1 MEGRRLRDEHL
12 EPLARARISD
22 TNRPSV
28 RGPGPPAEGPGSLD
42 DALRRWQRA
51 EDRLH
56 PIAVASPELYERYLE
71 LVQAIVEELAPV
83 PTRARLLEADAGPTA
98 ARAIDRRKLRADGLD
113 VELATGAAF
122 AIRARALATE
132 EAAADRRRR
141 VRIARERGDEW
152 VVIEEAGDGVLSP
165 FRGLE
170 MHLPDGAG
178 VATSIE
184 IDVDR
189 GSATYRVQEVSLDP
203 HTGTPLD
210 PPPTAAP
217 PSTFDDRA
225 AWEAAVA
232 GLKRR
237 LAERSD

>member
-1 MEGRRLRDEHL
+1 L
-12 EPLARARISD
+12 
-22 TNRPSV
+22 
-28 RGPGPPAEGPGSLD
+28 LD
-42 DALRRWQRA
+42 A
-51 EDRLH
+51 
-56 PIAVASPELYERYLE
+56 
-71 LVQAIVEELAPV
+71 
-83 PTRARLLEADAGPTA
+83 EADAGPMA

-113 VELATGAAF
+113 VELATAAAF

-141 VRIARERGDEW
+141 VRMARERGDGW

-184 IDVDR
+184 IDLDR
-189 GSATYRVQEVSLDP
+189 GAAVYRVQEVALDP
-203 HTGTPLD
+203 QTGEPLD
-210 PPPTAAP
+210 LSPAAAP
-217 PSTFDDRA
+217 PSTFDDRT
-225 AWEAAVA
+225 AWETAVA
-232 GLKRR
+232 ELKRR